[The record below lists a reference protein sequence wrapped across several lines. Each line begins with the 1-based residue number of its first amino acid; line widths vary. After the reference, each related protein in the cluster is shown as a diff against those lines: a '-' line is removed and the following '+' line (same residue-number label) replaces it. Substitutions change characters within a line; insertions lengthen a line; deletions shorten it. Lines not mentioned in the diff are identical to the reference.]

1 MDKITVDI
9 EKLGK
14 IYKAAKK
21 IGMKE
26 VSFEYLIGS
35 CFPKAYQ
42 NIKEELRR
50 QYTMGYAEGQKDKK
64 RPD

>member
-14 IYKAAKK
+14 VYRAAKK

-26 VSFEYLIGS
+26 VSFEYLVGS
-35 CFPKAYQ
+35 CFPNVYQ

-50 QYTMGYAEGQKDKK
+50 QYTKGYAEGQKNK
-64 RPD
+64 

>member
-1 MDKITVDI
+1 MDTIKVDI

-14 IYKAAKK
+14 VYKAAKK

-35 CFPKAYQ
+35 CFPNAYQ
-42 NIKEELRR
+42 NIKEELRK
-50 QYTMGYAEGQKDKK
+50 QYTLGYIEGQKDK
-64 RPD
+64 

>member
-14 IYKAAKK
+14 VYRAAKK

-26 VSFEYLIGS
+26 VSFEYLVGS
-35 CFPKAYQ
+35 CFPNVYQ

-50 QYTMGYAEGQKDKK
+50 QYTKGYAEGQKDK
-64 RPD
+64 